1 MISLKRKFVVTG
13 INELDQ
19 VRVGSV
25 SVLYPEHDEWRPPED
40 VPEPGAPQ
48 EVPAGEP
55 ETPPTPPA
63 EEPPG
68 PDEVPERPPE
78 SIAA

>member
-1 MISLKRKFVVTG
+1 MWIRFVSRIASEQG
-13 INELDQ
+13 
-19 VRVGSV
+19 
-25 SVLYPEHDEWRPPED
+25 EWHPPED

-48 EVPAGEP
+48 EVPPSEP
-55 ETPPTPPA
+55 ETPSAPPA

-68 PDEVPERPPE
+68 PDEVPEPPPE